1 MLYWERIDPATAN
14 MLQKLS
20 GTGILRDYY
29 LSGGTALSLQIGH
42 RVSVD
47 LDFFT
52 KKRRANWTVNRCSA
66 DSRRVSNH
74 RQSMSHTDPSTRF
87 GWT

>member
-14 MLQKLS
+14 MLQTLS
-20 GTGILRDYY
+20 GTGILRDFY

-47 LDFFT
+47 LDFIT
-52 KKRRANWTVNRCSA
+52 KRA
-66 DSRRVSNH
+66 
-74 RQSMSHTDPSTRF
+74 QSKLESQQLLLFH
-87 GWT
+87 W